1 MNRVH
6 YFNYIE
12 EHLNIL
18 STRIESRS
26 RLNILD
32 INGHSENFYQYLL
45 NEIYGWK
52 LENENLNIQNVESI
66 DLIDK
71 NNKYIVQVS
80 SVATKSKIENS
91 LSKDSIKKYK
101 DYTFKFISI
110 SKDADNL
117 RKDLFANPN
126 KINFIPVSDII
137 DKKSILASI
146 NNLDITVMERV
157 YELIKNELG
166 NKIYPDKLETN
177 LAKIIS
183 ILSKENLDID
193 ESFAET
199 KSYEIE
205 RKISFNNLRNSNKII
220 NEHKVHYGR
229 IDRIYS
235 EFDTQGYNKSRS
247 VLSSINFEYI
257 KAKSQLTDDSLF
269 VEVISKVKDKVIN
282 SQNYVN
288 MAEEELELCVL
299 LIVVDAFIRCKIFE
313 NPENYDYATT

>member
-1 MNRVH
+1 M
-6 YFNYIE
+6 
-12 EHLNIL
+12 
-18 STRIESRS
+18 
-26 RLNILD
+26 NILD